1 MSLTPKIRLGL
12 CCDLHPLLSEL
23 DHLSSQCSHL
33 SSKRTCQPSLPGQRG
48 ARWDGSIPPPRA
60 AGVPASPGV
69 CPRGSVRAVRAG
81 KQAAPL
87 PGFQMDCGRV
97 CRRRA
102 SSRDGPPPVLQVT
115 RVSLFRPLPLR
126 TALVRFV
133 TAGRR
138 CRPGTRSVLR
148 GFPCA
153 SRAGAQS
160 AEYFYGRCASAWS
173 AVFSYLFTSY
183 SWRSGVSIA
192 ELHETANEGGV
203 CAVF

>member
-1 MSLTPKIRLGL
+1 MLRPAPSSLRARS
-12 CCDLHPLLSEL
+12 PLLSVFAPFVQA
-23 DHLSSQCSHL
+23 HVPAVTP
-33 SSKRTCQPSLPGQRG
+33 RAARG
-48 ARWDGSIPPPRA
+48 TVGRQHPPPRA

-115 RVSLFRPLPLR
+115 RVSLFRPLPLW